1 MKSLNITQIIRKII
15 GETEPYGETR
25 TDEIRA
31 ENQDELIEICE
42 SLIDELIRNSKY
54 DERVEY
60 SMNLIGKKAKNYLI
74 ELKDYLN
81 VVID

>member
-25 TDEIRA
+25 IDEIRA
-31 ENQDELIEICE
+31 ENQDELIEVCE
-42 SLIDELIRNSKY
+42 SFIDELIRNSKY

-74 ELKDYLN
+74 ELRDYLN
-81 VVID
+81 VIID